1 MRKEKNIEITIVAKG
16 KNEKAVEMYDS
27 ESGDYVRYS
36 SASQFG
42 FDEMLD
48 KVKDE
53 IAGWFS
59 ILCEEE

>member
-1 MRKEKNIEITIVAKG
+1 MRKEKNIEITIVVKG
-16 KNEKAVEMYDS
+16 KNEKAVELYDP
-27 ESGDYVRYS
+27 ESGDYAHYSAESRY
-36 SASQFG
+36 G